1 MARVLALVG
10 DLMFGSRVQGTLRAG
25 GHQVELIGD
34 AAGLRARLAEP
45 AQAAPEVLVVDLAD
59 PQLDGAQLVQQLA
72 REGALAQVCTLGCY
86 SHVDVPARERAAR
99 AGFDLVVPRSRMVRE
114 GAALV
119 SRLAASPEA

>member
-59 PQLDGAQLVQQLA
+59 PQLDGAQLVQRLA
-72 REGALAQVCTLGCY
+72 REGALAQVRTLGCY
-86 SHVDVPARERAAR
+86 SHVDVPARRARAR

-114 GAALV
+114 GDALV

>member
-10 DLMFGSRVQGTLRAG
+10 DLMFGSRVQGTLQAG

-72 REGALAQVCTLGCY
+72 REGALARVRTLGCY

-99 AGFDLVVPRSRMVRE
+99 AGFDLVVPRSRLVRE

>member
-59 PQLDGAQLVQQLA
+59 PQLDGAQLAEQLA
-72 REGALAQVCTLGCY
+72 REGALARVRTLGCY

-99 AGFDLVVPRSRMVRE
+99 AGFDLVVPRSRLVRE